1 MHVNPEALVAVL
13 AFAGVMLAIF
23 GALYVGAA
31 RSYRRGELD
40 FEGIRVLRWALLGQL
55 ALYALLAVTAF
66 LT

>member
-1 MHVNPEALVAVL
+1 MHVNLAALLAVL

-23 GALYVGAA
+23 GTLYVGAA

-40 FEGIRVLRWALLGQL
+40 FEGIRILRWALLGQFSI
-55 ALYALLAVTAF
+55 YVLLAVTAF

>member
-1 MHVNPEALVAVL
+1 MNMNLAAVLAVL

-23 GALYVGAA
+23 GAFYAGAA

-40 FEGIRVLRWALLGQL
+40 FEGIRILRWALLGHITIYL
-55 ALYALLAVTAF
+55 LLAVTAF